1 MPLRQIKSL
10 LFLILLSVA
19 PIGVAQED
27 SPSLTALRAAAERG
41 QADAQYELGIL
52 YEFGY
57 RFPDHTIAAYT
68 WYSRAADQGN
78 AAAAQRRDSLKGQM
92 SPSDLQRAQTP
103 SQAPAASS
111 SR

>member
-1 MPLRQIKSL
+1 MVLVVALSAASSL
-10 LFLILLSVA
+10 
-19 PIGVAQED
+19 PAQED
-27 SPSLTALRAAAERG
+27 SASLTALRVAAEKG

-57 RFPDHTIAAYT
+57 RFPDHLLSAYA

-78 AAAAQRRDSLKGQM
+78 PAAAQRRDLLKAQLNPRDLERAQ
-92 SPSDLQRAQTP
+92 SPSP
-103 SQAPAASS
+103 SATAPG